1 MSQGCWH
8 RGWALRWIA
17 RRPGLASVS
26 VASLGLGIGANVAV
40 FSVIDAF
47 LFRPFP
53 VSEPERL
60 GVVMSRTAE
69 GELRHLSAPDYFDFF
84 ESSSDRFR
92 LAARMQFT
100 LSGRVGEVTERLEV
114 EFVSSSYFEVL
125 GVPPTFGRG
134 FSAGEHAAPVP
145 VVVISHRLWRTRF
158 QQTPD
163 VLGRTLRLN
172 GLDLTIVGVAPDGF
186 RSVSL
191 PAETDLW
198 VPFPM
203 IETLW
208 PRVLPY
214 YENRDQQ
221 SIIVYTRLA
230 PGASFEEARAALNV
244 RAAALAEAYP
254 ETNKGRGA
262 TVLPFQETRLSGRVG
277 VTSYLGLV
285 LGVVGFVLLIACG
298 NVSGL
303 RLVELSAREGELATR
318 RALGAGR
325 LGLARLVLV
334 ESALLYLLAL
344 AVSFLVAEG
353 LLLLFRRIE
362 LFSMSLAELEP
373 TVDLHVFAGAFLL
386 TVVVGLLSSLAPV
399 FQARSA
405 VLPGRASSLSA
416 GIGRNRLRAGLV
428 VLQVALSLSLLVGTG
443 LIARTL
449 STVYAV
455 DPGYRLEDVLFV
467 RLDLDDIEFR
477 YSDDDRA
484 RALYRETLERVRAL
498 PGVRSAAWSAN
509 IPLGRTIRSLVVPEE
524 TPTEPTKN
532 EPDWIQVDSDIVT
545 PGFLRTMG
553 LPLLQG
559 RDFTDRDDFAA
570 PGVVM
575 VNETMARTYWPGSNA
590 IGKRVRVFSRQT
602 IRHDVYE
609 VVGIVRDAKY
619 RNLWEEPRP
628 FMYFPLAQRLFPYMN
643 LHVHT
648 EGPPMAMLP
657 AVRDAIRALDDDL
670 SLYNARPLSERLAV
684 LLASQRS
691 VGLLFLVSALIAL
704 TVSAVGTY
712 GMAASALA
720 SRRPELGLRMALGA
734 SARDVRRFI
743 LDKGVKPLAVGL
755 LLGLVASFALSRF
768 IEHLLIGVSAGDTFA
783 FAAGVFAM
791 AMSGIA
797 ASYVP
802 ALRASRIDPAT
813 ALRSE

>member
-1 MSQGCWH
+1 MLQDL
-8 RGWALRWIA
+8 RWALRWIA

-69 GELRHLSAPDYFDFF
+69 GELRHVSAPDYFDFV
-84 ESSSDRFR
+84 EAGSDRFP

-100 LSGRVGEVTERLEV
+100 LSVRVGEVTERREV
-114 EFVSSSYFEVL
+114 EFVSSSYFDVL
-125 GVPPTFGRG
+125 GVRLALGRG
-134 FSAGEHAAPVP
+134 FSADEGAAPVP
-145 VVVISHRLWRTRF
+145 VAVISHRLWRTRF
-158 QQTPD
+158 EEAPN
-163 VLGRTLRLN
+163 VLGHTLRLN
-172 GLDLTIVGVAPDGF
+172 GRDLAIVGVAPAGF
-186 RSVSL
+186 RGVSL
-191 PAETDLW
+191 PAESDLW
-198 VPFPM
+198 VPLPM
-203 IETLW
+203 VETLF

-214 YENRDQQ
+214 YENRGQQ
-221 SIIVYTRLA
+221 SMVVSTRLGQ
-230 PGASFEEARAALNV
+230 GASLEEARAYFNV
-244 RAAALAEAYP
+244 QAAALAEAYP
-254 ETNKGRGA
+254 ETNEGRSA
-262 TVLPFQETRLSGRVG
+262 TVLPFQETRLSGRSG
-277 VTSYLGLV
+277 ITSYLGLV
-285 LGVVGFVLLIACG
+285 LGVVGFVLLIACA

-303 RLVELSAREGELATR
+303 RLVELSDREGELATR

-334 ESALLYLLAL
+334 ESALLYLVAL
-344 AVSFLVAEG
+344 AVSFFVAEG
-353 LLLLFRRIE
+353 LLLLFRRVE
-362 LFSMSLAELEP
+362 VFSMSLAQLEP
-373 TVDLHVFAGAFLL
+373 TVDLRVFAGASLL

-399 FQARSA
+399 LQARSS
-405 VLPGRASSLSA
+405 VLPGQAGRAASLSS
-416 GIGRNRLRAGLV
+416 GVGRNRLRAGLV
-428 VLQVALSLSLLVGTG
+428 VLQVALSLSLLVGTV

-449 STVYAV
+449 SSVYGV
-455 DPGYRLEDVLFV
+455 DPGYRLENVLFV

-477 YSDDDRA
+477 YGDDDKA

-509 IPLGRTIRSLVVPEE
+509 IPLGRTVLSRFVPEE
-524 TPTEPTKN
+524 TETVG
-532 EPDWIQVDSDIVT
+532 EPDWIQVDADIVT

-575 VNETMARTYWPGSNA
+575 VNETMARTYWPGSSA
-590 IGKRVRVFSRQT
+590 IGKRVHVSSRQS

-628 FMYFPLAQRLFPYMN
+628 FMYFPLAQRLYPYMN

-657 AVRDAIRALDDDL
+657 AVRDAIRALDSDVP
-670 SLYNARPLSERLAV
+670 LYNARPLSEQWAV
-684 LLASQRS
+684 LLARQRS
-691 VGLLFLVSALIAL
+691 VGLLFLVSGLIAL
-704 TVSAVGTY
+704 TLSAVGTY
-712 GMAASALA
+712 GMAASALS
-720 SRRPELGLRMALGA
+720 SRQRELGLRMALGA

-768 IEHLLIGVSAGDTFA
+768 VEHLLIGVSARDTFA